1 MAQAN
6 ALSRS
11 GCWIKEGWPSLTA
24 SVSGKGEARIEIRR
38 DSSLSLK
45 GRKEKSGK
53 KEGN

>member
-1 MAQAN
+1 
-6 ALSRS
+6 
-11 GCWIKEGWPSLTA
+11 
-24 SVSGKGEARIEIRR
+24 VSGKGEARIEIRR